1 MVHFL
6 TSSIGTHVNVL
17 SYGRRSHAKLYIYI
31 YFFFEFV
38 KRENSSFNCVISYFS
53 CFIFKL
59 SKEGIIFY

>member
-31 YFFFEFV
+31 EFV